1 MSRKRTKVRKYK
13 RKSNRIIEKK
23 ANKKSSPNEKKV
35 PIRVSSRLRQNH
47 SGSTERKLEFTE
59 SSLSQNQ
66 TIDDDQRPIQ
76 YQYYLCPQEFTCA
89 DFSKLQ
95 CSQYGLFSCFCCD
108 NFRENKPFLRSSN
121 QVDANPKEYGCRRL
135 LGIKVKVKF
144 SSAGN

>member
-1 MSRKRTKVRKYK
+1 MPRKRTKVRKYK

-35 PIRVSSRLRQNH
+35 PIQVSSRLRQNH
-47 SGSTERKLEFTE
+47 SGSTERKLESTE
-59 SSLSQNQ
+59 SLSQNQ
-66 TIDDDQRPIQ
+66 TIDDDQRPIR

-121 QVDANPKEYGCRRL
+121 QVDANPKKYGCR
-135 LGIKVKVKF
+135 
-144 SSAGN
+144 